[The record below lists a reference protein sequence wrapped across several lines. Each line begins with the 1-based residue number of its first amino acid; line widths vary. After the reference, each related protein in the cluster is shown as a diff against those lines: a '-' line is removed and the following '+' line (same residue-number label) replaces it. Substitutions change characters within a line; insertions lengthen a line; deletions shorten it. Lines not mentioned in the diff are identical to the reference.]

1 MMYFHPFHLE
11 SFAEITAHALDQTQS
26 WGGTSIYIN
35 NIDISKRLRDLLED
49 ELRSYNLPGVV
60 NFLVFKR
67 KKFFELNP
75 RLTHIDSMYVKLI
88 RSGYISETIHSSIV
102 LPIEGFQNTKMYWA
116 DGEYRCETA
125 FLPSGSPYEK
135 IIWGDNCKVVAE
147 HEIIEP
153 TLTRVDVPHSATS
166 NSDGSYRTILSI
178 RLQNNP
184 TFEEILNK
192 RYYKN

>member
-1 MMYFHPFHLE
+1 MKYFHTFPLE
-11 SFAEITAHALDQTQS
+11 SFDEITAHTLDQTQS
-26 WGGTSIYIN
+26 LCANSIYITKI
-35 NIDISKRLRDLLED
+35 NIPVRLRNLLED

-67 KKFFELNP
+67 SKFFKLDP
-75 RLTHIDSMYVKLI
+75 RLTHIDYST
-88 RSGYISETIHSSIV
+88 EPIHASIV
-102 LPIEGFQNTKMYWA
+102 LPIEGFKNTKMYWA

-125 FLPSGSPYEK
+125 TLPHGSPYQK
-135 IIWGDNCKVVAE
+135 IIWGESCDVVAE
-147 HEIIEP
+147 TEIMEP
-153 TLTRVDVPHSATS
+153 TLCRVDIPHSATS
-166 NSDGSYRTILSI
+166 NADGSYRTILSI